1 MMEEI
6 PNCIKIE
13 TDIYVKVD
21 KKGNMLQRDFFI
33 YTILDFLKFKNIRK
47 KLVRVSRKLAGGC
60 HIA

>member
-21 KKGNMLQRDFFI
+21 KKGNMLQRDFF
-33 YTILDFLKFKNIRK
+33 
-47 KLVRVSRKLAGGC
+47 
-60 HIA
+60 